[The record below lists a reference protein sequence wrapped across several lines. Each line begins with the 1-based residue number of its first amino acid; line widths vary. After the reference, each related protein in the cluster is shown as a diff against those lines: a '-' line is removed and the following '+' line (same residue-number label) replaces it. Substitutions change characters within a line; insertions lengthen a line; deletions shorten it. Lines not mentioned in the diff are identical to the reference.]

1 MPDLL
6 NISKDSI
13 LAALEHELK
22 EGHRQLE
29 WKAKHL
35 RQDISEAIEALPQI
49 EKPLDGAQA
58 ILSMDF
64 PLSSGIR
71 SGGQI
76 SLNMDGSNSIGYTNI
91 HSDLPEGR
99 YRAFLFLHRI
109 GDIKKNKGF

>member
-6 NISKDSI
+6 NINKDTI

-35 RQDISEAIEALPQI
+35 RRDISEAIEALPHAAQ
-49 EKPLDGAQA
+49 PLNGAEVVA
-58 ILSMDF
+58 SMDF
-64 PLSSGIR
+64 PVPYDIK

-76 SLNMDGSNSIGYTNI
+76 GLNVGGIQGTGYTDI
-91 HSDLPEGR
+91 QKEIPKGK

-109 GDIKKNKGF
+109 GDIKENKGF